1 MSQLLMV
8 WLNDEVQLSKK
19 VKSFEHDFSNGYLF
33 GELLSKFNQQLNFE
47 EFSNKDVREAKM
59 KNFQLLEPTFKTLH
73 ISFNFQMADQVI
85 KGKKGVA
92 MQLLYQLQMQLQK
105 VNDPHDVMMHAK
117 TGKYNVIQ
125 PLMVIRQSK
134 EQFDKMEQDFFIQ
147 KLNERNKAQKDVNLE
162 RHLGKFTTFAIQQA
176 EKERRLKIKEETEER
191 NLKEEMR
198 KIQLNK
204 LQRNMAFMEDWNQK
218 GIENWKKNQSIRYKN
233 RVDDDKFK
241 STMQK
246 IAEDRLVQTQ
256 QFLKGEMEQQIEQ
269 FENRQ
274 QDEPV
279 SLGLR
284 NKIMNEFMRKERDK
298 RRRKMIVD
306 QEKQTNELQRREC
319 CVLEKLKQQ
328 SRQEQEIMYE
338 IWRAFQCKEVIGEN
352 RKLRDENYRNKQ
364 ELNVINQ
371 KFKEEEMLR
380 SLQYEFNEEIE
391 LQQKRQLEINV
402 EYKLLI
408 RQQNYEKCRKLVEIL
423 FEIEEQV
430 YEHLQNHDSNQ
441 INEQFTRENNH
452 LFEQGME
459 LIPYKRFR
467 TYDPI
472 KEMKKQE
479 NQNQQQKMFLAKM
492 EMQDYLEGTGAW
504 SIYQAQNNY
513 TLGNLVRYLIE
524 SQFEVTETKEQELH
538 IPYVPFRGS
547 LIGFS
552 FSGKRTI
559 SELLSQK
566 YGITILCVDVI
577 INELLEYISIYQQG
591 EEHSQVW
598 DQQQIELGQSI
609 SNYLLEGQNIPDE
622 LYIKAIVLKIKR
634 TFAQQKFEEIYE
646 DQKEKIQ
653 NHNARTVKT
662 IDDFND
668 DGINWE
674 DFHRNNMINNKP
686 YCTGWLLVGFPHT
699 YDQAKLLEKY
709 LTNIQPQDE
718 PTALQA
724 RLEDAARIVKP
735 NEYQKVPRTKQE
747 SGVGVCVYLEMP
759 SNEMCLRRAIGRRYD
774 NHSNLLYHLD
784 SNPPPVDNAPLIER
798 IRPLYEVDNLQQQI
812 SDKNS
817 YFMTQIE
824 GVRNW
829 YDNFESKC
837 ASNLQQAFIN
847 IDASN
852 NYERVFYDVDQV
864 FQNFLQ
870 IQVNQI
876 QQKYEAQ
883 QNKILEQEELI
894 KQQQEQEESDKK
906 CQFKQVQLDTLP
918 VKQPNQAFLKYLN
931 GFWNLIEN
939 KYMSLQNV
947 FKGFREQREFI
958 INYQMD
964 IQRKFIDLINTP
976 DEKFFFIRNF
986 QEQYNEFVL
995 ENPDLC
1001 EEDICKEELHQRVD
1015 DLYDQLIDLIDQKR
1029 DDLIVEKQQIQ
1040 TSQFIENEIDLYL
1053 QQLKAMLAI
1062 ELDRAQNSIQILN
1075 DYYSTLEGI
1084 ELSDIQPGVGE
1095 LQLMDGDDPQI
1106 RLDKLIADALRI
1118 FAGEEEIIEDK
1129 TKKGGKQ
1136 PAKKEEKKGKKGK
1149 EEEVIKKELQNAEAV
1164 NAINLEKQIFKER
1177 VDVIK
1182 RFASQTILKYRQAA
1196 DLLYSKLDEWIHYT
1210 HLTEIKA
1217 LDAISNLFRGYIERC
1232 ERIQKEL
1239 QLQFVDVIISHEVL
1253 NFLTPIPPP
1262 LTAREPLSKERFSIS
1277 QLYYLIED
1285 LRAIT
1290 STHLLIDIKQL
1301 AMLLSR
1307 SSYGVIRFTPSQ
1319 WMRALKVLDQN
1330 GYVNVRQI
1338 CTYLILLQS
1347 PTPKEEEL
1355 QMYQAQL
1362 NGPLVDKENFVN
1374 TPAWFDEFERAPEE
1388 ENTNYFDRIIYI
1400 KELLFFIHKDENNQI
1415 AIKQYLDILN
1425 IKGDR
1430 YFDFL
1435 FQNLQEL

>member
-19 VKSFEHDFSNGYLF
+19 VISFEQDFSNGYLF

-59 KNFQLLEPTFKTLH
+59 KNFQLLEPTFKTLR
-73 ISFNFQMADQVI
+73 IQFNFQIADQVI

-125 PLMVIRQSK
+125 PLMVIKQPK
-134 EQFDKMEQDFFIQ
+134 EQFDKMEQDFFMQ
-147 KLNERNKAQKDVNLE
+147 NLNERNKAQKSVNLE
-162 RHLGKFTTFAIQQA
+162 KHLGKFTTFAIQQA

-218 GIENWKKNQSIRYKN
+218 GIENWKKNQQIRHKN
-233 RVDDDKFK
+233 KVNDDKFK
-241 STMQK
+241 STILKMT
-246 IAEDRLVQTQ
+246 EERLVQTQ
-256 QFLKGEMEQQIEQ
+256 QFLKNEMEEQIEQ
-269 FENRQ
+269 FEKRQ
-274 QDEPV
+274 GEEPV

-284 NKIMNEFMRKERDK
+284 NKMMNEFLRKERDK

-306 QEKQTNELQRREC
+306 QEKQTDELQRREYS
-319 CVLEKLKQQ
+319 VVEKLKQQ
-328 SRQEQEIMYE
+328 SKQEKEIMYE
-338 IWRAFQCKEVIGEN
+338 IWRAFQCRQVICEN
-352 RKLRDENYRNKQ
+352 RILRDENYKNKQ

-380 SLQYEFNEEIE
+380 ALQQEFSEEVE

-402 EYKLLI
+402 EYKLHT
-408 RQQNYEKCRKLVEIL
+408 RQQNYQKCRKLVEIL

-452 LFEQGME
+452 LFEYGMD
-459 LIPYKRFR
+459 LIPYKRFS

-479 NQNQQQKMFLAKM
+479 TLNYKQKIFLAQM
-492 EMQDYLEGTGAW
+492 EMQDYLQGTGAW
-504 SIYQAQNNY
+504 NIYQAQNNY
-513 TLGNLVRYLIE
+513 TFGNLVRYLIE
-524 SQFEVTETKEQELH
+524 SQFEITNTEHQELN

-552 FSGKRTI
+552 FSGKKTL
-559 SELLSQK
+559 SELLSKK
-566 YGITILCVDVI
+566 YGITLLCVDVI
-577 INELLEYISIYQQG
+577 INELLQYISKYQEGQ
-591 EEHSQVW
+591 EHSQVW

-609 SNYLLEGQNIPDE
+609 SNYLFQGENIPDE
-622 LYIKAIVLKIKR
+622 LYIKAIVQKIKR
-634 TFAQQKFEEIYE
+634 SFSIQTFEEIYE
-646 DQKEKIQ
+646 EQKVKSQ
-653 NHNARTVKT
+653 NHNQRPIKN

-686 YCTGWLLVGFPHT
+686 YCKGWLLVGFPQT

-718 PTALQA
+718 PTPLEA
-724 RLEDAARIVKP
+724 RLQEAAKIVKP
-735 NEYQKVPRTKQE
+735 NEYRIVPRTKQE
-747 SGVGVCVYLEMP
+747 SGVGICVYLEMP

-774 NHSNLLYHLD
+774 NHNHSLYHLD
-784 SNPPPVDNAPLIER
+784 TNPPPVDNAPLIER
-798 IRPLYEVDNLQQQI
+798 IKSLYEVDNLQQQI

-817 YFMTQIE
+817 YFMTQIQ
-824 GVRNW
+824 GLQNW
-829 YDNFESKC
+829 YNCFESK
-837 ASNLQQAFIN
+837 SGENIQNAFVN
-847 IDASN
+847 VDASN
-852 NYERVFYDVDQV
+852 NYERVFYDVDQI

-870 IQVNQI
+870 IQINNI
-876 QQKYEAQ
+876 QQKFEDQ
-883 QNKILEQEELI
+883 QNKILEQEQSL
-894 KQQQEQEESDKK
+894 KQQLELEEQDKK
-906 CQFKQVQLDTLP
+906 CQFKQVTLDTLP
-918 VKQPNQAFLKYLN
+918 VKQPSQTLLKYLHS
-931 GFWNLIEN
+931 FWNVIEN
-939 KYMSLQNV
+939 KYMSLQII

-958 INYQMD
+958 TNYQMD

-1001 EEDICKEELHQRVD
+1001 EEEVCKEELHQRVD
-1015 DLYDQLIDLIDQKR
+1015 DLYDQLIDIIDQKR
-1029 DDLIVEKQQIQ
+1029 DDLIIEKTQIQ

-1053 QQLKAMLAI
+1053 QQLKQMLVV
-1062 ELDRAQNSIQILN
+1062 ELDRVTNSIQLLN
-1075 DYYSTLEGI
+1075 DYYGTLEGI
-1084 ELSDIQPGVGE
+1084 ELQEIQPSVGE
-1095 LQLMDGDDPQI
+1095 LQIIDGDDPQI
-1106 RLDKLIADALRI
+1106 RLDKLIADVLRI

-1149 EEEVIKKELQNAEAV
+1149 EEEIIKKELQNTEGI

-1177 VDVIK
+1177 VDVI
-1182 RFASQTILKYRQAA
+1182 RRYASQTIRQYKQSA
-1196 DLLYSKLDEWIHYT
+1196 DLLYTKLDEWIHYT
-1210 HLTEIKA
+1210 YLTEIKA
-1217 LDAISNLFRGYIERC
+1217 LDAISNLFRGFIERG

-1262 LTAREPLSKERFSIS
+1262 LAAREPISKDRFSIS

-1290 STHLLIDIKQL
+1290 NTHLLIDIKQL
-1301 AMLLSR
+1301 ALLLAR
-1307 SSYGVIRFTPSQ
+1307 SSYEVIKLTPAQ
-1319 WMRALKVLDQN
+1319 WMKALKVLDQN

-1355 QMYQAQL
+1355 SIYQTQL
-1362 NGPLVDKENFVN
+1362 NGLLINKDNFVN
-1374 TPAWFDEFERAPEE
+1374 TPAWFDEFEKVSEE

-1400 KELLFFIHKDENNQI
+1400 KELLFFVHKDENDQL
-1415 AIKQYLDILN
+1415 ATKYYLDILN
-1425 IKGDR
+1425 VKGDR
-1430 YFDFL
+1430 FIDFL

>member
-19 VKSFEHDFSNGYLF
+19 VTSFEHDFSNGYLF

-73 ISFNFQMADQVI
+73 ISFNFQIADQVI
-85 KGKKGVA
+85 KGKRGVA

-125 PLMVIRQSK
+125 PLMVIRQPK
-134 EQFDKMEQDFFIQ
+134 DQFDKMEQDFFMQ

-218 GIENWKKNQSIRYKN
+218 GIENWKKNQQIRHKN
-233 RVDDDKFK
+233 KVNDDKFK

-246 IAEDRLVQTQ
+246 MAEDRLVQTQ

-274 QDEPV
+274 KEEPV

-284 NKIMNEFMRKERDK
+284 NKMMNEFMRKERDK

-306 QEKQTNELQRREC
+306 QEKQTDELQRREY

-328 SRQEQEIMYE
+328 SRQEKEIMYE
-338 IWRAFQCKEVIGEN
+338 IWRAFQCKEVICEN
-352 RKLRDENYRNKQ
+352 RQLRDDNYRNKQ

-380 SLQYEFNEEIE
+380 SLQQEFNEEIE

-472 KEMKKQE
+472 KELKKQE
-479 NQNQQQKMFLAKM
+479 NQNYKQKMFLAKM

-504 SIYQAQNNY
+504 SIYKAQNNY
-513 TLGNLVRYLIE
+513 TLGNVVRYLIE
-524 SQFEVTETKEQELH
+524 SQFKITDEEEQELN

-547 LIGFS
+547 LIGFA

-559 SELLSQK
+559 SELLSKK
-566 YGITILCVDVI
+566 YGITVLCVDVI
-577 INELLEYISIYQQG
+577 INELLEYISKYQQG

-609 SNYLLEGQNIPDE
+609 SNYLLEGENIPDE
-622 LYIKAIVLKIKR
+622 LYIKAIVQKIKR
-634 TFAQQKFEEIYE
+634 TFNQQTFEEIYE
-646 DQKEKIQ
+646 EQKEKCQ
-653 NHNARTVKT
+653 NHNVRTVKT
-662 IDDFND
+662 IDDFNE

-686 YCTGWLLVGFPHT
+686 YCKGWLLVGFPHT

-718 PTALQA
+718 PTALQT
-724 RLEDAARIVKP
+724 RLQEAARIVRP
-735 NEYQKVPRTKQE
+735 NEYQIVPRTKQE

-774 NHSNLLYHLD
+774 NHNHSLYHLD
-784 SNPPPVDNAPLIER
+784 TNPPPVDNAPLIER
-798 IRPLYEVDNLQQQI
+798 IKPLYEVDNLQEQI

-829 YDNFESKC
+829 YNSFESKC
-837 ASNLQQAFIN
+837 GSNIQNAFTSV
-847 IDASN
+847 DASN

-870 IQVNQI
+870 IQLNQI
-876 QQKYEAQ
+876 QQKYQAQ
-883 QNKILEQEELI
+883 QNKILEQEELL
-894 KQQQEQEESDKK
+894 KQQQEQEELDKK
-906 CQFKQVQLDTLP
+906 CQYKQVQLDTLP
-918 VKQPNQAFLKYLN
+918 VKQPNQALLKYLN
-931 GFWNLIEN
+931 SFWNQIEN
-939 KYMSLQNV
+939 KYMSLQNI

-958 INYQMD
+958 TNYQMD
-964 IQRKFIDLINTP
+964 VQRKFIDLINTP

-986 QEQYNEFVL
+986 QEQYNEFIL

-1001 EEDICKEELHQRVD
+1001 EEDVCKEELHQRVD
-1015 DLYDQLIDLIDQKR
+1015 DLYDQLIDIIDQKKN
-1029 DDLIVEKQQIQ
+1029 DLTVEKSQIQ
-1040 TSQFIENEIDLYL
+1040 NSQFIENEIDLYL
-1053 QQLKAMLAI
+1053 LYLKQMLAI
-1062 ELDRAQNSIQILN
+1062 ELDRASNSIQLLN
-1075 DYYSTLEGI
+1075 DYYGALEGI
-1084 ELSDIQPGVGE
+1084 ELQDIQPPVGE
-1095 LQLMDGDDPQI
+1095 LQLIDSDDPQI
-1106 RLDKLIADALRI
+1106 RLDKLIADTLRI
-1118 FAGEEEIIEDK
+1118 FAGEEEIVEDK
-1129 TKKGGKQ
+1129 TKKGAKQ

-1149 EEEVIKKELQNAEAV
+1149 EEEVIKKELQNAEAL

-1182 RFASQTILKYRQAA
+1182 RYASQSILKYKQAA

-1217 LDAISNLFRGYIERC
+1217 LDAISNLFRGYIERG
-1232 ERIQKEL
+1232 ERIQKEI
-1239 QLQFVDVIISHEVL
+1239 QLQFVDVIVNHEVL

-1262 LTAREPLSKERFSIS
+1262 LTAREPLSKDRFSIS

-1301 AMLLSR
+1301 ALLLSR
-1307 SSYGVIRFTPSQ
+1307 SSYGVLKLSPAQ
-1319 WMRALKVLDQN
+1319 WMRVLKVLDQN

-1347 PTPKEEEL
+1347 PVPKEEEL

-1362 NGPLVDKENFVN
+1362 NGPLVSKENFVN
-1374 TPAWFDEFERAPEE
+1374 TPAWFDEFEKVSEE

-1400 KELLFFIHKDENNQI
+1400 KELLFFVHKDENDQL
-1415 AIKQYLDILN
+1415 ATKYFLDILN
-1425 IKGDR
+1425 VKGDR
-1430 YFDFL
+1430 FIDFL

>member
-19 VKSFEHDFSNGYLF
+19 VTSFENDFSNGYLF

-73 ISFNFQMADQVI
+73 ISFNFQLADQVI
-85 KGKKGVA
+85 KCKKGVA

-105 VNDPHDVMMHAK
+105 VNDPHDIMMHAK

-125 PLMVIRQSK
+125 SLMIIRQPK

-162 RHLGKFTTFAIQQA
+162 RSLGKFTTFAIQQA
-176 EKERRLKIKEETEER
+176 EKERRLKIKEEIEER

-218 GIENWKKNQSIRYKN
+218 GIDNWKKNQQIRYKN
-233 RVDDDKFK
+233 KLNDDKFK

-256 QFLKGEMEQQIEQ
+256 QFLKSEMEQQIEI

-274 QDEPV
+274 KDESQ

-284 NKIMNEFMRKERDK
+284 NKMMNEFMRKERDK

-306 QEKQTNELQRREC
+306 QEKQTNELQRREY
-319 CVLEKLKQQ
+319 CVVEKLQQQ
-328 SRQEQEIMYE
+328 SRQEKEIMYE
-338 IWRAFQCKEVIGEN
+338 IWRSFQCKEVICEN
-352 RKLRDENYRNKQ
+352 RILRDENYKNKK

-380 SLQYEFNEEIE
+380 SLQQEFNEEIE

-430 YEHLQNHDSNQ
+430 YEHLQNSDSNQ
-441 INEQFTRENNH
+441 INQQFTRENNH
-452 LFEQGME
+452 LFEQGMD

-472 KEMKKQE
+472 KEMKLQE
-479 NQNQQQKMFLAKM
+479 TQNYQQKMFLAKM
-492 EMQDYLEGTGAW
+492 EMQDYLEGNGAW
-504 SIYQAQNNY
+504 NIYQAQNNY

-524 SQFEVTETKEQELH
+524 SQFEITNPEQIELN

-547 LIGFS
+547 VIGFA
-552 FSGKRTI
+552 FSGKSTI
-559 SELLSQK
+559 CELLSKK
-566 YGITILCVDVI
+566 YGITLLYVDVI
-577 INELLEYISIYQQG
+577 INELLEYISKYQQG
-591 EEHSQVW
+591 EEHSQIW

-609 SNYLLEGQNIPDE
+609 SNYLLEGENIPDE
-622 LYIKAIVLKIKR
+622 LYIKAIVQKIKR
-634 TFAQQKFEEIYE
+634 TFEQQTFEQIYE
-646 DQKEKIQ
+646 EQKDKCQ
-653 NHNARTVKT
+653 NHNVRIIKS
-662 IDDFND
+662 IEDFND

-686 YCTGWLLVGFPHT
+686 YCKGWLLVGFPHT

-718 PTALQA
+718 PTALQT
-724 RLEDAARIVKP
+724 RLEEAARIVKP
-735 NEYQKVPRTKQE
+735 NEYHKIPRTKQE
-747 SGVGVCVYLEMP
+747 SGVGICMYLEMP
-759 SNEMCLRRAIGRRYD
+759 SNEMCLRRAIGRRFD
-774 NHSNLLYHLD
+774 NHNNSLYHLD
-784 SNPPPVDNAPLIER
+784 SNHPPIDNAPLIER
-798 IRPLYEVDNLQQQI
+798 IKPLYEVGNLQQQI

-817 YFMTQIE
+817 YFMTQI
-824 GVRNW
+824 GGLKNW

-837 ASNLQQAFIN
+837 ESNIQKAFITV
-847 IDASN
+847 DSSN
-852 NYERVFYDVDQV
+852 NYEKVFYDVDQV

-870 IQVNQI
+870 IQINQI
-876 QQKYEAQ
+876 QQKQESQ
-883 QNKILEQEELI
+883 QNKILEEEKLI
-894 KQQQEQEESDKK
+894 KQKQEQEELDQK
-906 CQFKQVQLDTLP
+906 CQIKQVQLDKLP
-918 VKQPNQAFLKYLN
+918 QKQPSQAFLKYLN
-931 GFWNLIEN
+931 GYWNLIEN
-939 KYMSLQNV
+939 KYILLQNI

-958 INYQMD
+958 TNYQMD

-976 DEKFFFIRNF
+976 DEKFYFIRNY
-986 QEQYNEFVL
+986 QEQYNEFIF

-1001 EEDICKEELHQRVD
+1001 EEDVCKEELHQRVD
-1015 DLYDQLIDLIDQKR
+1015 DVYDQLIDIIDQKR
-1029 DDLIVEKQQIQ
+1029 DDLIVEKSQIQ
-1040 TSQFIENEIDLYL
+1040 TSQFIENEIELYL
-1053 QQLKAMLAI
+1053 LQLKTMLVI
-1062 ELDRAQNSIQILN
+1062 ELDRTTNSIQLLN

-1084 ELSDIQPGVGE
+1084 ELSEIQPAVGE
-1095 LQLMDGDDPQI
+1095 LQLIDGDDPQI
-1106 RLDKLIADALRI
+1106 RLDKLIADTLRI

-1129 TKKGGKQ
+1129 NKKGAKQ

-1149 EEEVIKKELQNAEAV
+1149 EEEVIKKELQNSEAI
-1164 NAINLEKQIFKER
+1164 NAIDLEKQIFKER

-1182 RFASQTILKYRQAA
+1182 RFATQTILKYKQAV

-1217 LDAISNLFRGYIERC
+1217 LDAISNLFRGYIERG

-1285 LRAIT
+1285 LKAIT
-1290 STHLLIDIKQL
+1290 NTHLFIDIKQL
-1301 AMLLSR
+1301 ALLLSR
-1307 SSYGVIRFTPSQ
+1307 SSYDVLKLTPAQ
-1319 WMRALKVLDQN
+1319 WMRALKVLDEN

-1347 PTPKEEEL
+1347 PIPKEEEL
-1355 QMYQAQL
+1355 QIYQTQL
-1362 NGPLVDKENFVN
+1362 NGLLVDKENFVN
-1374 TPAWFDEFERAPEE
+1374 TPAWFDDFEKVPEE

-1400 KELLFFIHKDENNQI
+1400 KELLFFIHKDENDQL
-1415 AIKQYLDILN
+1415 ATKQYLDILN

-1430 YFDFL
+1430 YIDFL
-1435 FQNLQEL
+1435 LQNLQEL